1 MKAETQ
7 YNDFYGTA
15 AADISDHTTLE
26 LFLKEKGVDTKRYEA
41 VGVSFYSSYERFF
54 TASIICI
61 DNNKSSDSNKH
72 ITSIDFEEDI
82 LDKDFFKLFKRFN
95 VMVTK
100 MHHGYENIKINEELH
115 FNRED

>member
-26 LFLKEKGVDTKRYEA
+26 VFLKEKGVDTIRFEA
-41 VGVSFYSSYERFF
+41 IGVSFYSGYDTFF

-61 DNNKSSDSNKH
+61 DNNKSTEFDKH
-72 ITSIDFEEDI
+72 ITSIDFKEDI
-82 LDKDFFKLFKRFN
+82 LNKEFFKLFKRFN
-95 VMVTK
+95 VVITK
-100 MHHGYENIKINEELH
+100 KHHGYENLIIKEELH
-115 FNRED
+115 FERED